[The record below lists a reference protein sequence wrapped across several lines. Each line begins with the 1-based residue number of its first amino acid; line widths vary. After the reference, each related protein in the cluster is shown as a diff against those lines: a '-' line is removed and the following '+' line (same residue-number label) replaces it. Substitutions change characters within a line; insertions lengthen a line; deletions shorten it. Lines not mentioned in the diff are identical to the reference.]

1 MNIRPINEED
11 YPQIDMYIKQ
21 RSWERS
27 GKQWVNL
34 INPALIERVAK
45 NKHPHIHI
53 MIVEETYAVLFSVI
67 KPWFTDKMLIE
78 EKLIFKLFDGP
89 GKFLDVV
96 TALEHVAKTMGAVG
110 ILAGTALAPK
120 DAVMVRILERQG
132 FVINHVGLFK
142 DTAMS
147 NDIIGP

>member
-1 MNIRPINEED
+1 MNIRPITEED

-21 RSWERS
+21 RSWERA

-34 INPALIERVAK
+34 INPSLIEAVAK
-45 NKHPHIHI
+45 NKHPHIHT
-53 MIVEETYAVLFSVI
+53 MIVEETYAVLFSVV

-89 GKFLDVV
+89 GKFPDVIV
-96 TALEHVAKTMGAVG
+96 ALEHVAKTMGAVG

-132 FVINHVGLFK
+132 FVVNHVGLFK